1 MDKKDITQAF
11 ESWYVIDG
19 NEHLKMGS
27 FSDAAALMEARARN
41 SNNQLI
47 MMSDKEYSTYR
58 NRKTKRGK
66 KS

>member
-1 MDKKDITQAF
+1 VDKKDITQAF

-27 FSDAAALMEARARN
+27 FSDAVALMEARARN

>member
-1 MDKKDITQAF
+1 MKDIRT
-11 ESWYVIDG
+11 EVKNWYVLDG

-27 FSDAAALMEARARN
+27 FSDALAVMEARARN
-41 SNNQLI
+41 NSGRQLI
-47 MMSDKEYSTYR
+47 LMSDKEYSTYR

>member
-1 MDKKDITQAF
+1 MSKDITQAF

-19 NEHLKMGS
+19 DEHLRMGS

-41 SNNQLI
+41 RRTQLI
-47 MMSDKEYSTYR
+47 MMSDKEYS
-58 NRKTKRGK
+58 NWDKRKTKRGK

>member
-1 MDKKDITQAF
+1 VDKKDITQAF